1 MRNAITIIKLGGSII
16 TDKSRPYIPNL
27 PVLKRLAREIKK
39 SGVPVI
45 IVHGAGSFAH
55 TSAKKYGGKKGYS
68 SQIGISRVFNDA
80 IKINNVV
87 VECLISKRLPAISFR
102 PNSLFVARG
111 GKMKYHN
118 LDAVLLSL
126 KQELIPV
133 LYGDVILDEKWK
145 TTIFS
150 GETIIL
156 HLVLFLQKKDIKV
169 EKVIQVGRTDG
180 VQDENGKTIR
190 QISLT
195 SFKKYK
201 KTIFG
206 SNETDVT
213 GGMLHKV
220 EVSLVLAKGN
230 VPTSIISGLKKNE
243 LYNSLVYDTNS
254 GTLIHK

>member
-230 VPTSIISGLKKNE
+230 VPTSIISGLKK
-243 LYNSLVYDTNS
+243 
-254 GTLIHK
+254 K